1 MSQPDLSALTDVVP
15 QIGYDFIARIIPG
28 TVLIFSL
35 ITAALGPTQALATI
49 DAWAIHP
56 DTPPSGWGVILFV
69 VSGYVLTLLL
79 TGMWYFPKP
88 LRRLAKKKEKEEVK
102 KLLFRLKYDIVRHK
116 LPRAGARIVKQSAEM
131 RLGGLLAVG
140 WSICAIINAY
150 FLISDFSLDR
160 LWLEVALIVGI
171 MAASSFR
178 DHIAEL
184 QEARVDNHWLILF
197 LDPWLTSISLSLAA
211 SESSEAQR
219 SEET

>member
-1 MSQPDLSALTDVVP
+1 MSQPDLSALTEAVP

-35 ITAALGPTQALATI
+35 ITAAFGPIQALATI
-49 DAWAIHP
+49 DAWVIHP

-69 VSGYVLTLLL
+69 VAGYVLALLL

-88 LRRLAKKKEKEEVK
+88 LRRLAKKKEKEEEK

-116 LPRAGARIVKQSAEM
+116 LPRAGARIVKQSAER

-140 WSICAIINAY
+140 WSICAATNAY

-160 LWLEVALIVGI
+160 LWLEVALIVGVV
-171 MAASSFR
+171 AASSFHN
-178 DHIAEL
+178 HIAEL
-184 QEARVDNHWLILF
+184 QKTRVDNHWLILF
-197 LDPWLTSISLSLAA
+197 LDQQLTSTSLSLAT
-211 SESSEAQR
+211 SESSKTQP
-219 SEET
+219 SGET